1 VAEDDR
7 SGDPA
12 AGDGLDRG
20 RFARPERHGD
30 EVWRLRHQDA
40 TGPEQLLRHFA
51 AVGCRLTPR
60 WLGPAPD
67 GVRDRYGFLDGV
79 TGYPPYSDDVRSARA
94 LVSAAEAIRQVHDAS
109 VGLVGAPG
117 LTWAPAEICA
127 PVTVDCV
134 GHGDLAPWNL
144 VLRGQDVVGII
155 DWDTAAPSNR
165 VWDLSYAAF
174 HLVPLHAPADLAA
187 WGWTSPPDTAARLA
201 EFLAAYGLGVTVDD
215 VLDALPV
222 RLAGMAAFLD
232 GAVRRGDPKYRV
244 HAEEGHPA
252 AYRAAAAAVLSLERA
267 RPPRARTRAARDPL
281 RSDACCD

>member
-1 VAEDDR
+1 MAEHDV
-7 SGDPA
+7 SGDRP

-30 EVWRLRHQDA
+30 EVWRLRHQAA
-40 TGPEQLLRHFA
+40 TGPQQLLRHFA
-51 AVGCRLTPR
+51 AVGCPLTPR

-109 VGLVGAPG
+109 IGFVGAPD
-117 LTWAPAEICA
+117 LIWAPAETCA

-134 GHGDLAPWNL
+134 GHGDLTPWNL
-144 VLRGQDVVGII
+144 VYRGQDVVGII

-187 WGWTSPPDTAARLA
+187 WGWTRPPDTAARLR
-201 EFLAAYGLGVTVDD
+201 EFLAAYGLGVTADD

-232 GAVRRGDPKYRV
+232 GAVRRGDPAYRV

-252 AYRAAAAAVLSLERA
+252 AYRAAAAAVLSLDRGVRSRGP
-267 RPPRARTRAARDPL
+267 RPGAVDDPL
-281 RSDACCD
+281 RSDP